1 MHNTQKITDDLI
13 WIGASDRRLALF
25 ENVYPVPQGMAYNS
39 YLLIDEKTVLFD
51 TVDAPVSKHLCHVLL
66 YTQKQ
71 NLQFALSGRAL
82 DYVVVQHIEPDHC
95 AEMVNVLGCFPQAK
109 IVCNAQTKKMLS
121 QFFMLNVAEEQ
132 YVVVKEGDV
141 LNVGR
146 HNLRFVMAPMVHW
159 PEVMVTYD
167 ETNHT
172 LFSADAFGTFGA
184 LNGNIFADE
193 VDFEQDY
200 LAEARRY
207 YTNIVG
213 KYGPQV
219 QALLNKAAGL
229 EIECICPLHGFIWRK
244 NIAWFVEK
252 YKKWAAYEAEENGVV
267 IAYGSVYGH
276 TQNAVE
282 ILAVKLA
289 EKGVKNLKMYDVSAT
304 HVSYILAEAFRFK
317 AMVMAAITYNGGI
330 FVNMD
335 NLLRDITAHNLQ
347 NRYIATMDNG
357 TWAALAGKQMRE
369 ELSKLKNCVFVEP
382 HIALKSAL
390 SEAQYADLE
399 KLATELAAK
408 LQA

>member
-39 YLLIDEKTVLFD
+39 YLLTDEKTVLFD
-51 TVDAPVSKHLCHVLL
+51 TVDAAVSK
-66 YTQKQ
+66 QFFE
-71 NLQFALSGRAL
+71 NLQFVLSGRAL
-82 DYVVVQHIEPDHC
+82 DYVVVQHMEPDHC

-229 EIECICPLHGFIWRK
+229 EIECICPLHGFMWRK

-282 ILAVKLA
+282 ILATKLA

-335 NLLRDITAHNLQ
+335 NLLHDITAHNLQ

-390 SEAQYADLE
+390 SEAQCADLE

>member
-51 TVDAPVSKHLCHVLL
+51 TVDAAVSK
-66 YTQKQ
+66 QFFE

-82 DYVVVQHIEPDHC
+82 DYVVVQHMEPDHC

>member
-51 TVDAPVSKHLCHVLL
+51 TVDAAVSK
-66 YTQKQ
+66 QFFE

-82 DYVVVQHIEPDHC
+82 DYVVVQHMEPDHC
-95 AEMVNVLGCFPQAK
+95 AEMVNVLGCFSQAK

-399 KLATELAAK
+399 KLAAELAAK